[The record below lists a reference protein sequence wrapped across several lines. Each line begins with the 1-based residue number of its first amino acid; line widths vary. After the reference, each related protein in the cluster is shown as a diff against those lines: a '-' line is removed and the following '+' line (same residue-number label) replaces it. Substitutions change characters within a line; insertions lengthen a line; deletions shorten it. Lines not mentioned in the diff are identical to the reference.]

1 MKKNYVYLLI
11 LLLGTVVVT
20 LLLSFL
26 YRNDVEV
33 VETSYAYDNLNKITA
48 AEFEEYMIENPDT
61 IIYISDK
68 TNLDNNK
75 FEKKLINKLEKLNLL
90 ENVIYI
96 EKGEVVDSLEKKFK
110 EDYSYK
116 YNEKEIPVII
126 VISDGEIIQTVV
138 VNEKSTVDTII
149 NYEVF
154 EW

>member
-154 EW
+154 E